1 MIADSACPIGLPPQA
16 AGRRAPT
23 PGGRARSAHPEK
35 KIAAAG
41 SQNQSPWQK
50 SGPYMLRPD
59 FQNTDIELGRSGS
72 ASLVNNYALVWAPRL
87 RMCRGFSTRDCREGH
102 LVRAHA

>member
-1 MIADSACPIGLPPQA
+1 
-16 AGRRAPT
+16 
-23 PGGRARSAHPEK
+23 
-35 KIAAAG
+35 
-41 SQNQSPWQK
+41 
-50 SGPYMLRPD
+50 MLRPD

-102 LVRAHA
+102 LVRAVYVNAVEGLNTKCVGMGCKISG

>member
-1 MIADSACPIGLPPQA
+1 
-16 AGRRAPT
+16 
-23 PGGRARSAHPEK
+23 
-35 KIAAAG
+35 
-41 SQNQSPWQK
+41 
-50 SGPYMLRPD
+50 MLRPD

-102 LVRAHA
+102 LVRAHACGRSTMGPTAQVNPCGHFKGELKSGMTGWSLACGQDTPLAAL